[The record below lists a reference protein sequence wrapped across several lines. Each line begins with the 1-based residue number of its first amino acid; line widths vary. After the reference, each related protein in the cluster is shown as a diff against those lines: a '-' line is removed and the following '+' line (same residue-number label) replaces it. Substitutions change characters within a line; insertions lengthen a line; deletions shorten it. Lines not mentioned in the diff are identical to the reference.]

1 MKSSQALTI
10 PELLVIIF
18 IVLVLATLALPHRR
32 EGLFKSPLTQA
43 LSNMKQ
49 LYLVAQR
56 MAMDGEAAEDTNLA
70 WPGDLGGSFS
80 NWVKQAV
87 PAYLA
92 TNDFDKLFSA
102 PEKAAR
108 PGTLPFA
115 NTNGI
120 LMYAVSSNS
129 ADSTVIFTT
138 ANFTN
143 TPEGGLRPSGWGI
156 PFGTRNF
163 VVFRKGGDG
172 AVLLAKQAGNTNVV
186 GIFAPLC
193 H

>member
-1 MKSSQALTI
+1 MKSWGETI
-10 PELLVIIF
+10 VGGIVIISLVG
-18 IVLVLATLALPHRR
+18 VLWALALPSISCGPVKA
-32 EGLFKSPLTQA
+32 EMTQA

-49 LYLVAQR
+49 LHLIAQQ
-56 MAMDGEAAEDTNLA
+56 MALDGETTAETNLA

-92 TNDFDKLFSA
+92 TNDFDKLFSV
-102 PEKAAR
+102 PGKVIR
-108 PGTLPFA
+108 PGSLPLA

-129 ADSTVIFTT
+129 PDATVLFTT

-143 TPEGGLRPSGWGI
+143 TPTGGLSPNAKGI
-156 PFGTRNF
+156 PYGTKGF
-163 VVFRKGGDG
+163 AIFRKGGDG
-172 AVLLAKQAGNTNVV
+172 AILLSKQAGNSNLIGT
-186 GIFAPLC
+186 FAPLC
-193 H
+193 R